1 MLNKK
6 HDNVVVVFAK
16 RPVKG
21 KVKTRIAEETSEDFA
36 FELAKCCFID
46 LLNKIN
52 NSDYFDLVVATDS
65 LADLRWFQE
74 NYSING
80 FTIDAA
86 PSLSDKLNIIFK
98 TLTNVHGYSKAILI
112 PMDIPFIKQEDL
124 ITGFARLDNNDYVF
138 GPEVNGGVY
147 LMGLKDQGNTNIFS
161 GVRWST
167 SNSFNDLSKNCQGHS
182 IYNLNLKNDL
192 NLPIDLINLKEE
204 ISHSCPILYNFLE
217 KSNYFAPLHNKYINY
232 DDLSIGIPV
241 VVNIV
246 ERNNNGQTEILLQT
260 RHKPNIDPA
269 NSGKFELPSGLIKR
283 FESAQIAAVRETL
296 EETSVLSEI
305 MPSFLASQPESN
317 GQIIEAYQP
326 YICLQQLSG
335 DRSYVALVFVS
346 RYLEGEPK
354 ENIEENRNPHWIDV
368 AKLTEQIKNKP
379 ETFFGLSL
387 VALKKYLKIS

>member
-74 NYSING
+74 NYSLNG
-80 FTIDAA
+80 FTIDEA
-86 PSLSDKLNIIFK
+86 PSLSDKLNTIFK
-98 TLTNVHGYSKAILI
+98 TLTSVHGYSKAILI

-147 LMGLKDQGNTNIFS
+147 LMGLKDQGEKNIFT

-167 SNSFNDLSKNCQGHS
+167 SHSFNDLSKNCQGHS
-182 IYNLNLKNDL
+182 VYNLNLKNDL

-204 ISHSCPILYNFLE
+204 ISHSCPTLYNFLE
-217 KSNYFAPLHNKYINY
+217 NSNYFAPLHNKYINY

-246 ERNNNGQTEILLQT
+246 ERNDAGQKEILLQT

-269 NSGKFELPSGLIKR
+269 NSGKLELPSGLIKR
-283 FESAQIAAVRETL
+283 FESAQAAAVRETL
-296 EETSVLSEI
+296 EETAIVSEVLPAFISAPTEI
-305 MPSFLASQPESN
+305 NHQT
-317 GQIIEAYQP
+317 IEVYQP
-326 YICLQQLSG
+326 FACLQQLNG

-346 RYLEGEPK
+346 RYLAGEPK
-354 ENIEENRNPHWIDV
+354 ENIEENRNPHWISV
-368 AKLTEQIKNKP
+368 IELTEQIKNKP
-379 ETFFGLSL
+379 EMFFGLSL
-387 VALKKYLKIS
+387 VALKKYLEIN